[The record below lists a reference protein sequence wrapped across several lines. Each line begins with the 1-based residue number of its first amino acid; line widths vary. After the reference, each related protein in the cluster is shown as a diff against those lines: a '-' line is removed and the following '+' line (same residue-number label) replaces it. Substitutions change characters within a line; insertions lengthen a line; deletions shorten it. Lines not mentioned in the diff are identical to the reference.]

1 MRKKISVMLVLVML
15 LSLMIPSVMAEDAK
29 SDDIVILHTND
40 VHSYIDGPLSYD
52 ILADIKDQ
60 LEDRYEHV
68 LLVDAGD
75 HAQGTAFG
83 SMDKGKHVIDLMN
96 AAEYDA
102 ASLGNHEFDYGMDG
116 CKALQE

>member
-60 LEDRYEHV
+60 LEDRYEHIA
-68 LLVDAGD
+68 AGRCRRPRSG
-75 HAQGTAFG
+75 HRFRFHGQGQACDRPDERRRIRR
-83 SMDKGKHVIDLMN
+83 SQ
-96 AAEYDA
+96 
-102 ASLGNHEFDYGMDG
+102 LG
-116 CKALQE
+116 QS